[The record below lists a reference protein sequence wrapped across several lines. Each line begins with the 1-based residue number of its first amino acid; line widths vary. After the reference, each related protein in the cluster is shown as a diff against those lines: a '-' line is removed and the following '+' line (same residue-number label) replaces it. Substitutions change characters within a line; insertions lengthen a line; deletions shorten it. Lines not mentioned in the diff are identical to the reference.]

1 MRADGAP
8 EVAFPHGGDQRGHP
22 ALPAAAGSSRCSSGT
37 WADRSGAARTTAAW
51 SIPKGNF
58 TDEEPLA
65 AALREFAEEIGRPA
79 PEVEYV
85 ELGAFRYSSGKLVT
99 VFAGESDF
107 DPDEVVSNLFEI
119 EWPPRSG
126 RLQSFP
132 ELDAAGWFAPDEA
145 RDRLVKGQ
153 RPALDALVQSASP
166 ATDRRSPGS
175 IGTSA
180 VGGTSALGTSALRHF
195 RHRNPASSGTGLAHG
210 TALASSRCSRRR
222 GRIGG
227 GWAHALPSP

>member
-1 MRADGAP
+1 MAETSAGILLYR
-8 EVAFPHGGDQRGHP
+8 RKP
-22 ALPAAAGSSRCSSGT
+22 ALEVFLGHMGGPFWRGKDA
-37 WADRSGAARTTAAW
+37 AAW

-58 TDEEPLA
+58 TDEEEPLA
-65 AALREFAEEIGRPA
+65 AALREFGEEIGRPA

-85 ELGAFRYSSGKLVT
+85 ELGAFRYSSGKVVT

-132 ELDAAGWFAPDEA
+132 ELDAAGWFAPEEA

-153 RPALDALVQSASP
+153 RPALDALV
-166 ATDRRSPGS
+166 RL
-175 IGTSA
+175 
-180 VGGTSALGTSALRHF
+180 V
-195 RHRNPASSGTGLAHG
+195 TGA
-210 TALASSRCSRRR
+210 
-222 GRIGG
+222 
-227 GWAHALPSP
+227 